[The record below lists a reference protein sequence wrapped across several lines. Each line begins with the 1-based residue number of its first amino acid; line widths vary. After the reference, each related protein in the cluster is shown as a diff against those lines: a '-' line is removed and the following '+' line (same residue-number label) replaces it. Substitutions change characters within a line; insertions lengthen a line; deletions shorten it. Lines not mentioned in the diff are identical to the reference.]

1 MKTSTGIVLGFLIA
15 IIAFGSGLLGG
26 VAVDRL
32 ALVRVWPVSVPVTGS
47 GQTVNFPLLKQ
58 AYDLI
63 QKNYVDRTAV
73 QAQKLEYGAVT
84 GMVESL
90 GDTGHSR
97 FLTPAM
103 VKAERDF
110 TSGSFE
116 GIGAE
121 VQEKNGS
128 VVIVAPIDNSPAQ
141 KAGIKA
147 GDVILKVNGN
157 DMTGKTLSEVTSQI
171 LGPAGT
177 QVTLT
182 ILRPQTGET
191 KSFTITRARITRQNV
206 TWAPIPGTKYA
217 DVRIEAFSSG
227 VTKDLRAALDDIQK
241 QGYQGIILDLRDN
254 PGGLLQES
262 EDTASLFLKSGN
274 VLQVRNAAGKVTDV
288 PVRGGGSAA
297 SIPMVV
303 LINQG
308 TASAAEIVSGALQDA
323 SRAQLVGQTTFGT
336 GTVLNEFNL
345 SDGSALLLA
354 TEEWLTPKG
363 RVIWHNGIKP
373 DDEVTLASNSNPVVP
388 GTIRTMTAGAVQ
400 ASGDAQFL
408 KALDLISQK

>member
-1 MKTSTGIVLGFLIA
+1 
-15 IIAFGSGLLGG
+15 
-26 VAVDRL
+26 
-32 ALVRVWPVSVPVTGS
+32 
-47 GQTVNFPLLKQ
+47 
-58 AYDLI
+58 
-63 QKNYVDRTAV
+63 
-73 QAQKLEYGAVT
+73 
-84 GMVESL
+84 
-90 GDTGHSR
+90 TGHSR

-373 DDEVTLASNSNPVVP
+373 DDEVTLASNANPVVP

-400 ASGDAQFL
+400 ASGDAQFI